1 MTHSSLISQTTTGLK
16 THARKATWLQG
27 EQKSLRNRTR
37 PQQWVIQQ
45 TDSSDYSK
53 HDRKFPSKA
62 SEWKIGHLLELGIHY
77 DPSSTDLLTLMSN
90 LKTNL
95 RKSKPIGTDTDVSE
109 FNQTLIQ
116 LSKDWW
122 TFSFDFESAEK
133 SLGGMGVVETLKQ
146 AEEAIDVFEQENY
159 NIVES
164 LQNTGQGDWKR

>member
-1 MTHSSLISQTTTGLK
+1 MASRRTKKSAESNSSSAMGYTT
-16 THARKATWLQG
+16 
-27 EQKSLRNRTR
+27 E
-37 PQQWVIQQ
+37 

-77 DPSSTDLLTLMSN
+77 DPSSTDLLTFMSN